1 MRTFNHGLRRRRF
14 GVRRCQGVL
23 CLGEIWQINFS
34 IAVLQSQLCWNVVGT
49 KLLKWKK
56 LINEALDDFLF
67 MALPAKDSNCFYEFS
82 SFSTFLG
89 VKTPTI
95 KNSQLFP
102 HFQMEKRFPSTPKP
116 HPKRD
121 KLTI

>member
-14 GVRRCQGVL
+14 GVRGCQGVL

-56 LINEALDDFLF
+56 LINEALDDFLTYLWRSRLRIPIAF
-67 MALPAKDSNCFYEFS
+67 T
-82 SFSTFLG
+82 SFH
-89 VKTPTI
+89 
-95 KNSQLFP
+95 LFP
-102 HFQMEKRFPSTPKP
+102 LFWE
-116 HPKRD
+116 
-121 KLTI
+121 